1 MRITAIIA
9 ALFAVATMAS
19 AQVKELK
26 KSGISAE
33 EMLPEGWTLL
43 ASAEEDINHDYIP
56 DLALIALPDNKENI
70 ITREDGYVKNMN
82 EPVVAIY
89 FGSGGVYHWWGS
101 SIAIIEPESE
111 FSSLD
116 EVSLSINAKGVLS
129 IGYKMFYSAGSWDV
143 PSHKFVYRY
152 QKYDGM
158 ENLFLI
164 GYDSKSF
171 NRATHDEQTISYNFL
186 TSKKQTLI
194 TKNGAKAGK
203 EKWEKIA
210 KKELLEFGDNPL
222 DYVSGF

>member
-1 MRITAIIA
+1 MKISAIIA

-33 EMLPEGWTLL
+33 EMLPKGWKLL
-43 ASAEEDINHDYIP
+43 ASEGEDINHDYIP
-56 DLALIALPDNKENI
+56 DLILVALPDNKENI

-82 EPVVAIY
+82 EPVVAVY
-89 FGSGGVYHWWGS
+89 FGSGGVYHWWAS

-116 EVSLSINAKGVLS
+116 EVSVSVNAKGVVS
-129 IGYKMFYSAGSWDV
+129 IGYKMFYSAGGWDV
-143 PSHKFVYRY
+143 PSHNFVYRY
-152 QKYDGM
+152 QNDG
-158 ENLFLI
+158 LYLI
-164 GYDSKSF
+164 GYDCKSF
-171 NRATHDEQTISYNFL
+171 NRATLNEQTVSYNFL
-186 TSKKQTLI
+186 THKKQTV
-194 TKNGAKAGK
+194 TKKAGAKTGK

-222 DYVSGF
+222 DYVNGL

>member
-33 EMLPEGWTLL
+33 EMLPKGWTLL
-43 ASAEEDINHDYIP
+43 ASEGEDINHDYIP
-56 DLALIALPDNKENI
+56 DLVLVALPDNKENI

-116 EVSLSINAKGVLS
+116 EVSVSVNAKGVVS
-129 IGYKMFYSAGSWDV
+129 IGYKMFYSAGGWDV

-152 QKYDGM
+152 QNDG
-158 ENLFLI
+158 LYLI
-164 GYDSKSF
+164 GYDCKTF
-171 NRATHDEQTISYNFL
+171 NRATFEEQTVSYNFL
-186 TSKKQTLI
+186 THKKQTI
-194 TKNGAKAGK
+194 TKKNGAKSGK

-210 KKELLEFGDNPL
+210 KEDLLEFGDDPL
-222 DYVSGF
+222 GYVSKF

>member
-33 EMLPEGWTLL
+33 EMLPKGWTLL
-43 ASAEEDINHDYIP
+43 ASEGEDINHDYIP
-56 DLALIALPDNKENI
+56 DLVLVALPDNKENI

-116 EVSLSINAKGVLS
+116 EVSVSVSAKGVVS
-129 IGYKMFYSAGSWDV
+129 IGYKMFYSAGGWDV

-152 QKYDGM
+152 QNDG
-158 ENLFLI
+158 LYLI
-164 GYDSKSF
+164 GYDCKTF
-171 NRATHDEQTISYNFL
+171 NRATFEEQTVSYNFL
-186 TSKKQTLI
+186 THKKQTI
-194 TKNGAKAGK
+194 TKKNGAKSGK

-210 KKELLEFGDNPL
+210 KEDLLEFGDDPL
-222 DYVSGF
+222 GYVSKF

>member
-33 EMLPEGWTLL
+33 EMLPQGWKLL
-43 ASAEEDINHDYIP
+43 ASATEDINHDYIP
-56 DLALIALPDNKENI
+56 DLVLIALPDNKENI

-82 EPVVAIY
+82 EPIVAIY

-101 SIAIIEPESE
+101 TISIIEPESE

-116 EVSLSINAKGVLS
+116 GISLSINAKGVVS
-129 IGYKMFYSAGSWDV
+129 IGYKMFYSAGGWDV
-143 PSHKFVYRY
+143 PSHNFVYRY

-158 ENLFLI
+158 ENLYLI
-164 GYDSKSF
+164 GYDCKSF
-171 NRATHDEQTISYNFL
+171 NRATLDEQTTSYNFL
-186 TSKKQTLI
+186 THKKQSI
-194 TKNGAKAGK
+194 TKKEGAKAGK
-203 EKWEKIA
+203 EQWEKIA
-210 KKELLEFGDNPL
+210 KKELLEFGGDPL
-222 DYVSGF
+222 EYVGKF